1 MNKPQKRNAEH
12 IYYTLSPSLPMS
24 NIYNEFDKFINS
36 IIDKILSF
44 HYTGD
49 LTNDISNFIDLTLRK
64 SECDNNVLVEGDVE
78 NIGYTILLSCMGISR
93 EKMKNI
99 IIPFHS
105 KFRLLG
111 NKPSISK
118 VLKNESTKKSL
129 VDLLEN
135 GKDDN
140 ELSNI
145 LNGDTV
151 TLRRF
156 SLSKFSS
163 LSDLFS
169 SLDIVRRSL
178 EDTYSSRM
186 QNKKGYS
193 TETNI
198 LASVVHKLGLTYEAG
213 EVPCLAPYFSR
224 TSTDGDTVSRN
235 PRIDLVIPNMNDPKI
250 LIESTYNLTT
260 ASGQTKK
267 VDANDS
273 LYRAIK
279 TYAEKNNK
287 EVIFIN
293 FVDGGG
299 WKSRGLADVS
309 RLVSSCDYA
318 INYNNLDLLEEI
330 LKYYFQIA

>member
-1 MNKPQKRNAEH
+1 MEKPMKINAVN
-12 IYYTLSPSLPMS
+12 IYNSLSASLPMS
-24 NIYNEFDKFINS
+24 AIYIEFDKFISN
-36 IIDKILSF
+36 IIDKIDSF
-44 HYTGD
+44 TYTTD
-49 LTNDISNFIDLTLRK
+49 LKNDVSNFLLLTLK
-64 SECDNNVLVEGDVE
+64 KDECKNEFIDGDIE

-93 EKMKNI
+93 EKMKNVI
-99 IIPFHS
+99 LPFHK
-105 KFRLLG
+105 KFMSLG
-111 NKPSISK
+111 DRPTITK
-118 VLKNESTKKSL
+118 VLKSEKCKEDL
-129 VDLLEN
+129 VDLLMN
-135 GKDDN
+135 GHNDA
-140 ELSNI
+140 ELATI
-145 LNGDTV
+145 LSGDV
-151 TLRRF
+151 MTLRRF
-156 SLSKFSS
+156 NLGK
-163 LSDLFS
+163 LANLKNLFS
-169 SLDIVRRSL
+169 EKNYLFRQL
-178 EDTYSSRM
+178 EDTYTSRM

-198 LASVVHKLGLTYEAG
+198 LASIVHKLGLSYEAG

-235 PRIDLVIPNMNDPKI
+235 PRIDLVIPNIKDPKVF
-250 LIESTYNLTT
+250 IESTYNLTT

-279 TYAEKNNK
+279 AYANSNNK

-330 LKYYFQIA
+330 LKYYFNIT